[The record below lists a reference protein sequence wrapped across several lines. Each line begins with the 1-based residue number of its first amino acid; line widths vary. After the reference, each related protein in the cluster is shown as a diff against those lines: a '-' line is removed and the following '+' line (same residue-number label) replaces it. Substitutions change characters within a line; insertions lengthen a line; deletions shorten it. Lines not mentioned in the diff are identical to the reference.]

1 MPATLANRG
10 EARRLRCAFLLPQAM
25 AKRITLDFLKTE
37 SASGMILAAAA
48 LLAIVLANSP
58 WAGAYFG
65 FIGAPFTIQVG
76 GFVETHSVLDWIKEG
91 LMAIFFFVVGLEIK
105 YEIVRGELA
114 NPRRLALPVLAAL
127 GGMIVPA
134 GIYLALNMGAGGAP
148 QGWPVPVAT
157 DIAFALAALAIAGPR
172 LAPTLRVFLLT
183 LAIVDDLGAV
193 ALIGA
198 LFTDQIHLAALG
210 GALAA
215 LALMGLL
222 GRWRKAPYLF
232 YVLGFVLLW
241 AFTLKSGVS
250 TSVAG
255 VAAAATIPLGARK
268 PGRPGVLE
276 DVMESLHPYVA
287 FLILP
292 LFAFAAAG
300 FSIQHLGVRDL
311 FGPVALGVALGLF
324 VGKQIG
330 VFGAAALVM
339 GLKLA
344 RRPTGAKWIEL
355 YGVSL
360 LCGIGFTMSLFI
372 GQLAFP
378 AGDAS
383 EQAQVRIGVVAG
395 SLLSTLAGMAV
406 LAWAQSRR
414 PPET

>member
-1 MPATLANRG
+1 MAT
-10 EARRLRCAFLLPQAM
+10 
-25 AKRITLDFLKTE
+25 RITLDFLKTE

-48 LLAIVLANSP
+48 LTAIVLANSP

-65 FIGAPFTIQVG
+65 FIEAKFTIQLG

-105 YEIVRGELA
+105 YEIVKGELA
-114 NPRRLALPVLAAL
+114 NPRRLALPVIAAL

-134 GIYLALNMGAGGAP
+134 GIYLAFNAGPGGVP
-148 QGWPVPVAT
+148 QGWPTPVAT

-172 LAPTLRVFLLT
+172 LSPTLRIFLLT

-193 ALIGA
+193 LLIGL
-198 LFTDQIHLAALG
+198 LFTDHINLAALG
-210 GALAA
+210 GAGAS
-215 LALMGLL
+215 LALMALL
-222 GRWRKAPYLF
+222 GRWRQAPYLF
-232 YVLGFVLLW
+232 YFVGFLLVW

-250 TSVAG
+250 PSLAG
-255 VAAAATIPLGARK
+255 VAAAIAIPLGARK

-276 DVMESLHPYVA
+276 DFMKALHPYVA

-300 FSIQHLGVRDL
+300 FSISGLGLHDI
-311 FGPVALGVALGLF
+311 FGPVAIGVAAGLF
-324 VGKQIG
+324 IGKQVG

-360 LCGIGFTMSLFI
+360 LTGIGFTMSLFI

-378 AGDAS
+378 VGDAS
-383 EQAQVRIGVVAG
+383 DQAQVRIGVIVGSILSTVAG
-395 SLLSTLAGMAV
+395 MSV
-406 LAWAQSRR
+406 LAWAQARR
-414 PPET
+414 GPES

>member
-1 MPATLANRG
+1 
-10 EARRLRCAFLLPQAM
+10 M
-25 AKRITLDFLKTE
+25 AKRITLDFLRTE
-37 SASGMILAAAA
+37 SASGMILAMAA
-48 LLAIVLANSP
+48 LIAILLANSP

-65 FIGAPFTIQVG
+65 FIEAPFTIQIG
-76 GFVETHSVLDWIKEG
+76 GFVETHSILDWIKEG

-105 YEIVRGELA
+105 YEIVKGELA

-127 GGMIVPA
+127 GGMVIPA
-134 GIYLALNMGAGGAP
+134 AIYIALNAGPGGIP
-148 QGWPVPVAT
+148 QGWPTPVAT

-172 LAPTLRVFLLT
+172 LSPTLRIFLLT

-193 ALIGA
+193 ILIGA
-198 LFTDQIHLAALG
+198 LFTDQVHLPALG
-210 GALAA
+210 GAVAT

-232 YVLGFVLLW
+232 YALGFLVLW
-241 AFTLKSGVS
+241 AFTLKSGIS

-268 PGRPGVLE
+268 TGRPGVLE
-276 DVMESLHPYVA
+276 DFMESLHPYVA

-300 FSIQHLGVRDL
+300 FSISGLGLRDL
-311 FGPVALGVALGLF
+311 FGPVALGIALGLF
-324 VGKQIG
+324 IGKQIG
-330 VFGAAALVM
+330 VFGGAALVI

-360 LCGIGFTMSLFI
+360 LTGIGFTMSLFI

-378 AGDAS
+378 IGDAS
-383 EQAQVRIGVVAG
+383 DQAQVRIGVVAG
-395 SLLSTLAGMAV
+395 SILSTLAGMAV

-414 PPET
+414 PAED